1 MADIPNG
8 VKAYLMFA
16 GVSVTINVMFLELVI
31 APMIAPEHQKVIA
44 EHGWMYFFLNMIL
57 GAMILFLIIS
67 LVGTIVFIKTGFR
80 PRIMAILSWVLG
92 FVLEFTLMKPEWVQ
106 SILNLAPT
114 EDVIGAIIV
123 SSIYWLIPWGLP
135 AYLLTRFSIVSR
147 E

>member
-1 MADIPNG
+1 MVDILNG
-8 VKAYLMFA
+8 VKVYLTFA
-16 GVSVTINVMFLELVI
+16 SVSVVINVLFLELVI

-44 EHGWMYFFLNMIL
+44 EHGWMYFFFNIIL

-67 LVGTIVFIKTGFR
+67 LVGTIVFLKTGFS
-80 PRIMAILSWVLG
+80 PCIMGILSWALG
-92 FVLEFTLMKPEWVQ
+92 FLLEFTLMKPEWVQ

-123 SSIYWLIPWGLP
+123 SSIYWVIPWGLP

-147 E
+147 D

>member
-44 EHGWMYFFLNMIL
+44 EHGWMYFFFNMIL
-57 GAMILFLIIS
+57 GAMVLFLIIS
-67 LVGTIVFIKTGFR
+67 LVGTIVFLKTGFR
-80 PRIMAILSWVLG
+80 PRIMGILSWALG
-92 FVLEFTLMKPEWVQ
+92 FLLEFTLMKPEWVQ
-106 SILNLAPT
+106 SLLNLTPT
-114 EDVIGAIIV
+114 EDAIGAIIV

-135 AYLLTRFSIVSR
+135 SYLLYRFSLVTK